1 MTWRK
6 QFRHQEI
13 WVMNTAYCL
22 YASDGPQVALEATFR
37 GRLDEMAKCLAV
49 APADAA
55 VRLFWADAVV
65 SIEAMGG
72 YLWSAPAE
80 PELKPSLPEEGS
92 SPAELLRSLLRIERM
107 CCPLSSAAFASGD
120 KRLSNA
126 DLTDPGTKGSDDD
139 TMSIKVLVDEPD
151 MRFCICHDA
160 ESPVIIACL
169 WTRLKGASVEDVT
182 ASLCQERAQ
191 WDAGGE
197 NTLLQNAQPE
207 DEMMEEIYQS
217 IITCP
222 RPFWDREILKRQWRL
237 PLNSPNGNGC
247 ALVSRSMEDAAVPK
261 DPDRV
266 RAFVHKAGAL
276 LRPSP
281 QQSETET
288 ESEHSLHIANGPSV
302 IGTELTSCSQ
312 IDMGGLIPSWAT
324 NYLSSTV
331 SGKAVRWTKD
341 LQRHCD
347 ARNGQ
352 ESVPTLADI
361 SSQLL
366 PGWTEA
372 CPGDSNILDNW
383 DETERPDYRDEVEEV
398 SSFIS
403 DDLSTWMR
411 FLTKRAPSEQQT
423 CEFLWPNIVAA
434 GEGRRA
440 CRSVEE
446 AMESWTA
453 DTEAEQPTPGIDVRK
468 PKIAEELLK
477 RELEESWFEWPRQPT
492 AECAHHFLKKL
503 RMGWSTDTNG
513 ESRPSVVG
521 MLLDIDG
528 ATLKPYCASP
538 LSPPAR
544 HVADPEVCVT
554 ILGGPK
560 GISPRFKACLQDV
573 FGTLAVPLLKVRL
586 GPEEE
591 MAHACLA
598 YLRLQEDAGLLKA
611 AVTDLLR
618 LGPSGYGSLIASSE
632 RALYSLAR
640 RMALRRFQGKQV
652 AKCRKTRIK
661 HRSREATPRT
671 RANDASGNGM
681 GAYCVQL
688 HMCCSLHEL
697 S

>member
-1 MTWRK
+1 MSVQKKVR
-6 QFRHQEI
+6 FRQSLLSP
-13 WVMNTAYCL
+13 VL
-22 YASDGPQVALEATFR
+22 R
-37 GRLDEMAKCLAV
+37 
-49 APADAA
+49 
-55 VRLFWADAVV
+55 
-65 SIEAMGG
+65 AMGG

-120 KRLSNA
+120 KSLSNA
-126 DLTDPGTKGSDDD
+126 DLTDSGTKGSDDD

-237 PLNSPNGNGC
+237 PLNSPHGTGC

-281 QQSETET
+281 QESETET
-288 ESEHSLHIANGPSV
+288 ESEHSLHIANSPSFT
-302 IGTELTSCSQ
+302 GSELTSCSQ

-352 ESVPTLADI
+352 ESVPTLAEI

-372 CPGDSNILDNW
+372 CPGDSKV
-383 DETERPDYRDEVEEV
+383 ETQTLTVLAWRTCIGDPVEDIF
-398 SSFIS
+398 S
-403 DDLSTWMR
+403 
-411 FLTKRAPSEQQT
+411 
-423 CEFLWPNIVAA
+423 
-434 GEGRRA
+434 
-440 CRSVEE
+440 
-446 AMESWTA
+446 
-453 DTEAEQPTPGIDVRK
+453 
-468 PKIAEELLK
+468 
-477 RELEESWFEWPRQPT
+477 
-492 AECAHHFLKKL
+492 
-503 RMGWSTDTNG
+503 
-513 ESRPSVVG
+513 G
-521 MLLDIDG
+521 M
-528 ATLKPYCASP
+528 
-538 LSPPAR
+538 
-544 HVADPEVCVT
+544 
-554 ILGGPK
+554 
-560 GISPRFKACLQDV
+560 
-573 FGTLAVPLLKVRL
+573 
-586 GPEEE
+586 
-591 MAHACLA
+591 
-598 YLRLQEDAGLLKA
+598 
-611 AVTDLLR
+611 
-618 LGPSGYGSLIASSE
+618 
-632 RALYSLAR
+632 
-640 RMALRRFQGKQV
+640 
-652 AKCRKTRIK
+652 
-661 HRSREATPRT
+661 
-671 RANDASGNGM
+671 
-681 GAYCVQL
+681 
-688 HMCCSLHEL
+688 
-697 S
+697 